1 MLQVTLLAMAKDTLP
16 HSEMSVNDGLEAH
29 SDERNDDDDAMH
41 VDAEVVESCFVLTSI
56 LLYCTYEP

>member
-1 MLQVTLLAMAKDTLP
+1 MAKDTLP